1 MPVNKEAIAH
11 FERLGR
17 AIART
22 RVIEPLP
29 RTGRYVIDQM
39 KKIDV
44 RSGMGTDDFFDGD
57 LASHVAYIEFRE
69 AWVKKK
75 GGRGETD

>member
-1 MPVNKEAIAH
+1 MPVNKKALDH

-22 RVIEPLP
+22 RVVEPLP
-29 RTGRYVIDQM
+29 RTGRSVFEQM
-39 KKIDV
+39 KKIDP

-57 LASHVAYIEFRE
+57 LASHVAYIEYRE